1 MRQPQE
7 VEGLQTKMRW
17 RRNVKS
23 SLLIMDFFFFCEEF
37 IVSDERTCSVPC
49 KFECLSDVLASFF
62 NKSLKEQRP
71 KKNLICAKKER
82 TQILLV
88 SIWLYSIQKYP
99 HEGIISYDYS

>member
-71 KKNLICAKKER
+71 KKFDLC
-82 TQILLV
+82 
-88 SIWLYSIQKYP
+88 QKGTDTNSF
-99 HEGIISYDYS
+99 GINMAL

>member
-37 IVSDERTCSVPC
+37 IVSDERTCVYRVS
-49 KFECLSDVLASFF
+49 SNASLMCWRAFF

-71 KKNLICAKKER
+71 KKFDLC
-82 TQILLV
+82 
-88 SIWLYSIQKYP
+88 QKGTDTNSF
-99 HEGIISYDYS
+99 GINMAL